1 MKRSIFWVGLMVI
14 PTVSAMPPNPFQQH
28 ISPCEKLTEQL
39 AAWVLQG
46 VISSPSASTALM
58 LSPQGIGQRI
68 KVDKELF
75 PDVRIENVGMGY
87 VVARVNPTC
96 KPSSYRWEIKGKTYA
111 MDAGISSGVGS
122 ASLLPGR

>member
-1 MKRSIFWVGLMVI
+1 MERNIFWVGFMVI
-14 PTVSAMPPNPFQQH
+14 STVSAMPPNPFQQH
-28 ISPCEKLTEQL
+28 ISPCEKLTVQL
-39 AAWVLQG
+39 AAWGLQG
-46 VISSPSASTALM
+46 VISSPTANTALM

-87 VVARVNPTC
+87 VVARVNPAC

-122 ASLLPGR
+122 ASLQPGW

>member
-1 MKRSIFWVGLMVI
+1 MNRSIFWVGLMVI

-46 VISSPSASTALM
+46 VISSPTASTALM
-58 LSPQGIGQRI
+58 LSSQGIGQRI

-75 PDVRIENVGMGY
+75 PDVRIENVGVGY
-87 VVARVNPTC
+87 VVARVNPAC

-111 MDAGISSGVGS
+111 MDTGISSGVGS

>member
-1 MKRSIFWVGLMVI
+1 MNRSIFWVGLMVI

-46 VISSPSASTALM
+46 VISSPTASTALM
-58 LSPQGIGQRI
+58 LSSQGTGQRI

-75 PDVRIENVGMGY
+75 PDVRIENVGVGY
-87 VVARVNPTC
+87 VVARVNPAC

-111 MDAGISSGVGS
+111 MDAGISSGVDS